1 MATTLATSR
10 VHRDSVCA
18 ALDTEHEGQ
27 VTGTARPGQEPAAQ
41 LRVRRQ
47 DIEFLDI
54 VPGRVDIAIT
64 VTNAGSSPS
73 RGDFALIQSATLG
86 AFVAWQPLTIV
97 DIPVLQPGESVV
109 LRSSAV
115 RATPKPLGT
124 PDRLPPARLLTALGS
139 DDDEPRSPEARGR
152 ARVSRALGLFR
163 KFRPLRD
170 KVLKDGNRPPQLPP
184 SPFDLLNGQST
195 YWAGNL
201 NVFIGGR
208 SVERHR
214 ATALRILP
222 EHTNV
227 VMFVVGGDDSYRF
240 DLLGLDSNWE
250 AALFNPMSAPS
261 LSRGLSYGTLIDLGT
276 WVPMHS
282 NSLVFMAL
290 RPPANCREANVE
302 VHVTQRSTQETAVVE
317 FSFDA
322 RAAGPGCYV
331 VE

>member
-1 MATTLATSR
+1 MATSLATSR
-10 VHRDSVCA
+10 RHLDSA
-18 ALDTEHEGQ
+18 RATLDTVHEGP
-27 VTGTARPGQEPAAQ
+27 VTGAARPGQELAAQ

-47 DIEFLDI
+47 DIEFQD
-54 VPGRVDIAIT
+54 VGSGRVEIAIT

-73 RGDFALIQSATLG
+73 RGEFALIQSATLG
-86 AFVAWQPLTIV
+86 AFVAWRPLTIV
-97 DIPVLQPGESVV
+97 EVPVLQPGESVV
-109 LRSSAV
+109 LRSGAV
-115 RATPKPLGT
+115 RATPKPLET
-124 PDRLPPARLLTALGS
+124 PDRLPPARLLTALGFG
-139 DDDEPRSPEARGR
+139 DDEPRSPEARGD

-170 KVLKDGNRPPQLPP
+170 EAPKDGYRSLQLPP
-184 SPFDLLNGQST
+184 SPFDLLTGQST

-208 SVERHR
+208 AVERHR
-214 ATALRILP
+214 ANALRILP

-240 DLLGLDSNWE
+240 NLLGLDSNWE
-250 AALFNPMSAPS
+250 ATLFNPMSAPS
-261 LSRGLSYGTLIDLGT
+261 LSRGLSQGDVIDLGT
-276 WVPMHS
+276 WVPMHCT
-282 NSLVFMAL
+282 SLVFMAL

-302 VHVTQRSTQETAVVE
+302 VQVTRRSTQETAVVE

-322 RAAGPGCYV
+322 SAAGPGCYV